1 MCIHV
6 LTQAQTNMAKWQPKQ
21 KTNIPNERY
30 TVVERYAK
38 KNYETISQYIMYE
51 NKSSTYLSQNRS
63 LFQ

>member
-6 LTQAQTNMAKWQPKQ
+6 LIQAQTNMAKWQPKQ

-38 KNYETISQYIMYE
+38 KITQLYHNM
-51 NKSSTYLSQNRS
+51 
-63 LFQ
+63 